1 MPLHGIAADVT
12 KYGKSHGLYP
22 TGRGFSAL
30 TSTKLEL
37 GVKLSCNLCFR
48 IEKKVEYY
56 LKQQRKEDIIMP
68 FLHCALYL
76 AATGVAGFLLGRILP
91 KSWFRGDAF
100 PYHCRP
106 WEQKLWRALHIKEWQ
121 SRVPD
126 MSRLLP
132 ALMPAKKLT
141 AETFSDLPRMIQ
153 ETCVAEL
160 IHMLLSLSGL
170 CCLVIWPGAG
180 GVILTAVYILLGNLP
195 FILIQ
200 RYNRPRLQRLYALQ
214 QRRQER
220 KVEHA
225 HTDPQLQYGRGA

>member
-1 MPLHGIAADVT
+1 MEEDQ
-12 KYGKSHGLYP
+12 GK
-22 TGRGFSAL
+22 
-30 TSTKLEL
+30 
-37 GVKLSCNLCFR
+37 
-48 IEKKVEYY
+48 EY
-56 LKQQRKEDIIMP
+56 LAMP
-68 FLHCALYL
+68 FLRCALYL

-91 KSWFRGDAF
+91 KSWFCGDAF

-153 ETCVAEL
+153 ETCVAEM
-160 IHMLLSLSGL
+160 IHVLLSLTGL
-170 CCLVIWPGAG
+170 GCLAIWPGIG
-180 GVILTAVYILLGNLP
+180 GVIVTAVYILLGNLP

-200 RYNRPRLQRLYALQ
+200 RYNRPRLQRLLALQ
-214 QRRQER
+214 RRKQER
-220 KVEHA
+220 KCQDA
-225 HTDPQLQYGRGA
+225 HTDTKLQYRRGA